1 MCLTYDIDL
10 FEAQIWGR
18 TLSGNLNHF
27 RDKFIVLFKLLR
39 IKLLKQKIIIS
50 MKYKTFERMTCQD
63 DVSSNRS

>member
-1 MCLTYDIDL
+1 MHLTYDKDL

-27 RDKFIVLFKLLR
+27 RDEFIVFFKLPR

-50 MKYKTFERMTCQD
+50 MKYKRFQRMTCQD